1 MFEQQLSLNLIV
13 RSTLSV
19 LIWLQDVLKT
29 HNIQVTGNGELSPS
43 LNSVQS
49 VTVDCDWNQIG
60 RMDVQMNEITVDWS
74 TVSRMK
80 MNVERGRTVE
90 MANTLK
96 LKRSRVVKERNTL

>member
-1 MFEQQLSLNLIV
+1 
-13 RSTLSV
+13 
-19 LIWLQDVLKT
+19 
-29 HNIQVTGNGELSPS
+29 
-43 LNSVQS
+43 
-49 VTVDCDWNQIG
+49 
-60 RMDVQMNEITVDWS
+60 MNEITVDWS